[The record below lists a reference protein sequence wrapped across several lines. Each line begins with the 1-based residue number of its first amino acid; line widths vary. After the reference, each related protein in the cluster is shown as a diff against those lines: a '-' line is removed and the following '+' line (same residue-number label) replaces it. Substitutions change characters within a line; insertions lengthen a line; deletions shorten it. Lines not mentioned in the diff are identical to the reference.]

1 MNIYQKLLNIQREL
15 KAPRNQYNNFGK
27 YSYRSCEDILEGLK
41 PLLEKNKAVLVINDM
56 IVQIGDRYYVE
67 ATAKLID
74 AEKGEESQITSTAY
88 AREDENKKGMDKS
101 QLTGSTSS
109 YARKYALNG
118 LFAIDDTKDSDATNT
133 HEKEQ
138 KKASKPKNNLIS
150 NKQRKRMFAISNG
163 NEKLVKEA
171 IEKFGFKKTD
181 EITKEKYNDICK
193 YIEEKELPEVFKQ
206 S

>member
-1 MNIYQKLLNIQREL
+1 
-15 KAPRNQYNNFGK
+15 
-27 YSYRSCEDILEGLK
+27 YRSCEDILEGLK
-41 PLLEKNKAVLVINDM
+41 PLLEKNKAVLVIDDM

-138 KKASKPKNNLIS
+138 KKASKPKSNLIS

-171 IEKFGFKKTD
+171 IEKCGFKKTD

-193 YIEEKELPEVFKQ
+193 YSEEKELPEVFKQ